1 MDNIED
7 INNKKKKDKNNKD
20 MADDELMLWCFIMGS
35 QQVFRLPARD

>member
-35 QQVFRLPARD
+35 Q